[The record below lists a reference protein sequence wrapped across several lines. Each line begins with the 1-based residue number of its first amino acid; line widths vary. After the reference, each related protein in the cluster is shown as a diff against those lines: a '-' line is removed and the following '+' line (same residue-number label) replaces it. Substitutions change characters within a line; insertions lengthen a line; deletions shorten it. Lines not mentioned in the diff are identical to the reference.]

1 MCRKANK
8 VMQNSNYQILEEV
21 GNRKEGLTDAIM

>member
-1 MCRKANK
+1 MCRKVNK

-21 GNRKEGLTDAIM
+21 GNRKESPTDAIM